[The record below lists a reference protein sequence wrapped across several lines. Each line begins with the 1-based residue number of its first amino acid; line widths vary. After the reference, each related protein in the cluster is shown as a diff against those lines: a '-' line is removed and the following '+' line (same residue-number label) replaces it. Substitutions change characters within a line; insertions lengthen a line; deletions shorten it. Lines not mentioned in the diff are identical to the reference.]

1 MERADWLE
9 GGLGSAQARFLM
21 ARTIANHAFGSPA
34 PGECELRRLFDELM
48 EIDASLAR
56 ILVSRGDSRA

>member
-1 MERADWLE
+1 MERADWLA

-21 ARTIANHAFGSPA
+21 VRAISHHRFSSPA
-34 PGECELRRLFDELM
+34 WGDCEIRRLYDELM
-48 EIDASLAR
+48 EIDASMAR

>member
-21 ARTIANHAFGSPA
+21 TRTIANHAFRSLA
-34 PGECELRRLFDELM
+34 RGECEVGRRFNELM

-56 ILVSRGDSRA
+56 ILVSRGYR